1 VKTAVAGADP
11 NWGRITSAAGLTSVQ
26 FKPEHLCLAINGTS
40 IFDKGQPVVFDESL
54 LSESMAQNFETLLE
68 IRIGSGA
75 GEARHWTSDLNE
87 AYVKF
92 NSLYTT

>member
-1 VKTAVAGADP
+1 
-11 NWGRITSAAGLTSVQ
+11 
-26 FKPEHLCLAINGTS
+26 
-40 IFDKGQPVVFDESL
+40 VVFDESL